1 MITLRR
7 AEERHH
13 TRASKHDIWHTFHP
27 EDRAD
32 MFADGF
38 GALQTLNER
47 RLGAGA
53 YIPLHL
59 KREAEVITYVRL
71 GTLAD
76 HDSLGRSG
84 IIATGEFQRL
94 SAGRGVRVSE
104 TNASRTDLAHVFE
117 IHLRPSE
124 AELDPCYEQK
134 RFSAADR
141 RGGLCVVASNDG
153 RRGSLHLHQD
163 ARVYSSLLISG
174 QHVFYELPIGR
185 SAWLHVVQGEVTLD
199 DIRLTPGDGAGIVGE
214 RGVSVTASVDCSIL
228 LLDVVAVDASLR
240 VNGAAR

>member
-7 AEERHH
+7 AQERHH
-13 TRASKHDIWHTFHP
+13 THASKHDIWHTFNP
-27 EDRAD
+27 KDRTE

-47 RLGAGA
+47 RLGPGA
-53 YIPLHL
+53 HIPLHM
-59 KREAEVITYVRL
+59 KREAEVITYVRD

-84 IIATGEFQRL
+84 LITTGEFQRL

-117 IHLRPSE
+117 IHVRPSE

-134 RFSAADR
+134 RFSVAERSGA
-141 RGGLCVVASNDG
+141 LCVVASRDG

-163 ARVYSSLLISG
+163 ARVYSALLISG
-174 QHVFYELPIGR
+174 QHVFHSFPSGEARGSTSCRGKSPSTIFSSPQAMGRAWLR
-185 SAWLHVVQGEVTLD
+185 SAASPS
-199 DIRLTPGDGAGIVGE
+199 R
-214 RGVSVTASVDCSIL
+214 RGWQ
-228 LLDVVAVDASLR
+228 
-240 VNGAAR
+240 ARSCFST